1 MYCFGFGE
9 EWKER
14 MRCRRSTRWLRRDA
28 SVDLTSSPLPTSAS
42 SRVAGVVVG
51 SCLSFVSPEVVDIF
65 NCMTG

>member
-1 MYCFGFGE
+1 
-9 EWKER
+9 

-51 SCLSFVSPEVVDIF
+51 SCLSFRFAEVVDIF
-65 NCMTG
+65 NVANG